1 MTNAIPCGVDDN
13 RSLALSLPH
22 PSLPKT
28 ARLAINHC
36 NLPALILGGL
46 TFQRHP
52 VPLMLDGVAE
62 LHAKL
67 FALLDKLDDLERRAQ
82 QFMDYMTVYFRLQT
96 LQDSSSPGRRYLRGR
111 ADYLRMVRGWA
122 FDPDCREGA
131 VLKGWVESRFGLLT
145 LYHRGSLRDR
155 SSETYLRYLEA
166 RSKGLYSTNSL
177 EAQLDLLYTYC
188 QYELRRQLPNRQHLS
203 LYRGFNKLGDEEVL
217 AQNGRRR
224 IVLLNNLSSFT
235 SSWERADEFG
245 DHMLRAQVPLAK
257 IFFYNRM
264 LRGMLKGEDEYVVIG
279 GVYEVERL
287 S

>member
-1 MTNAIPCGVDDN
+1 M
-13 RSLALSLPH
+13 H

-28 ARLAINHC
+28 ARLPINHC
-36 NLPALILGGL
+36 NLPALILGSL
-46 TFQRHP
+46 TFQRYP
-52 VPLMLDGVAE
+52 VPLLLDGVAE
-62 LHAKL
+62 LHTRL
-67 FALLDKLDDLERRAQ
+67 FALLDKLDDPERRAQ

-166 RSKGLYSTNSL
+166 RSQGLYSTNSL

-188 QYELRRQLPNRQHLS
+188 QYELRRQLPNRPHLS
-203 LYRGFNKLGDEEVL
+203 LYRGFNKLGDEEIL
-217 AQNGRRR
+217 AQNGRWR

-245 DHMLRAQVPLAK
+245 DHLLRAQVPLAK

-264 LRGMLKGEDEYVVIG
+264 LPGMLKGEDEYVVIG